1 MSTQRDPIRISI
13 TDPVLIRVAALAEQR
28 GVDAY
33 VVGGYV
39 RDALMGRPRTDIDIT
54 VVGDPIE
61 FARLQGIPHSNG
73 SSAQPSLRICWHA
86 KREI

>member
-61 FARLQGIPHSNG
+61 LNTRHT
-73 SSAQPSLRICWHA
+73 AQQWFQCATIT
-86 KREI
+86 